1 MTTFTELET
10 KVLERAEIHCDFYY
24 STSTKDLADSL
35 DLPFNLIKD
44 VVNSL
49 IKKTKIKA
57 VLDPNKVG
65 RVFDLHT
72 ITKNGNLQSYGQIE

>member
-10 KVLERAEIHCDFYY
+10 KVLERSEIHCNFYY
-24 STSTKDLADSL
+24 STSTKDLAESL
-35 DLPFNLIKD
+35 NLPFNNIKD

-49 IKKTKIKA
+49 IKKNKIKA

-72 ITKNGNLQSYGQIE
+72 ITKNGNLKSYGEIK